1 MIYPIIMAGGSGTRL
16 WPLSRE
22 KQPKQFLDLTGDKT
36 MLQFTIERLERM
48 ELEKPIIICNEN
60 HESLLLRQLQDS
72 QCDWNNIFLEPFGK
86 NTAPAIAISALF
98 LSAENDDPL
107 LLILAADHEIKEQSE
122 FQRTIETATF
132 HAQAGKLVTFGIVP
146 HYPETG
152 YGYIKKG
159 SKTDLIPNDEVY
171 EVELF
176 VEKPNLETA
185 TNYLESQEYL
195 WNSGMFLF
203 KASVFLRELKE
214 YRPDIYNSAV
224 ETLKYSKIKN
234 RVLKFD
240 SDKFLKLPSESIDYA
255 VMEKTKHSVVVPM
268 DAGWS
273 DVGSWSSL
281 WNINDKDINGNQI
294 KGDVV
299 SLNTS
304 DCLIYSTGKLTATV
318 GLKNTAV
325 INTEDALLVIDMN
338 NCQDVKKIVDEIK
351 SNNRI
356 ELKSRTRQQYLW
368 GNIECIKDNDLYKI
382 YEYELFKDH
391 SFIVNIPE
399 HAHAS
404 VNVICGDVEFMTF
417 NDTKLHKG
425 LVLHSNISYIV
436 RNKASSSSRI
446 LIVYTSSEVAN
457 ESF

>member
-72 QCDWNNIFLEPFGK
+72 KCDWNNIFLEPFGK

-122 FQRTIETATF
+122 FQRTIETATL

-185 TNYLESQEYL
+185 TDYLESQEYL

-224 ETLKYSKIKN
+224 ETLKYSKIQS

-281 WNINDKDINGNQI
+281 WNINDKDINGNHI

-304 DCLIYSTGKLTATV
+304 DCLIYSTDKLTATV

-338 NCQDVKKIVDEIK
+338 NCQDVKKIVDKIK

-404 VNVICGDVEFMTF
+404 VNVIYGDIEFMTF
-417 NDTKLHKG
+417 NDTKKHKG
-425 LVLHSNISYIV
+425 LVLHSNISYVV
-436 RNKASSSSRI
+436 RNKASSSSRM